1 MRACV
6 FLGPSLPL
14 ADARAILRA
23 TYLPPAGQ
31 GDLYRA
37 VRDHEPEAIG
47 LIDGY
52 FEQVPAVWHK
62 EILWALDR
70 GVQVYGASSMGALRA
85 AELDQFGM
93 IGIGKVFEAYRTGV
107 FPPFVDEA
115 FEDDDEVAVAH
126 GPAELGYLGSDAMV
140 DIRATLAAAEM
151 QGVVDR
157 PCRDALAKLAKGLF
171 YKERS
176 YGRLI
181 GMASDASLCG
191 ADLSRFQAWLAE
203 GKLSQKKLDA
213 EALLATLA
221 RGGCGRPVP
230 NFRFEHTSAWDA
242 ALSAIDGGRGNS
254 E

>member
-14 ADARAILRA
+14 ADARAFLRA

-31 GDLYRA
+31 GDVYRA

-47 LIDGY
+47 LIDGF

-107 FPPFVDEA
+107 FPPFSDET

-126 GPAELGYLGSDAMV
+126 GPAELGYVGSDAMV
-140 DIRATLAAAEM
+140 DIRATLAAAAS
-151 QGVVDR
+151 QGVMDQC
-157 PCRDALAKLAKGLF
+157 CRDCLIKLAKGLF
-171 YKERS
+171 YKERN

-181 GMASDASLCG
+181 QMALDESLCG
-191 ADLSRFQAWLAE
+191 AQLSRFQAWLPN
-203 GKLSQKKLDA
+203 GKLSQKRLDA

-221 RGGCGRPVP
+221 RGGSRRPVP

-242 ALSAIDGGRGNS
+242 ALRAIDGGLPTPA
-254 E
+254 